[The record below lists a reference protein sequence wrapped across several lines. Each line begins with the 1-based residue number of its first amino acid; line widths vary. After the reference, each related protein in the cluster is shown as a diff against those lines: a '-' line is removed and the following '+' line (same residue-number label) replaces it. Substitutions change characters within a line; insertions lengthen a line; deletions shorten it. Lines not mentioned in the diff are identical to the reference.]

1 MEAAA
6 AATAT
11 MAATVMLVETVA
23 LETAEAGMAKAV
35 DLAALETLGA
45 ALLEARLEVAQETAM
60 AVAEGMPMAAALV
73 AAWAVDLAGM

>member
-1 MEAAA
+1 MGQRSPNQAVDPGTMEAAAA

-23 LETAEAGMAKAV
+23 LETPGAAM
-35 DLAALETLGA
+35 LATQPEVALETA
-45 ALLEARLEVAQETAM
+45 TAT
-60 AVAEGMPMAAALV
+60 AAEGVPVEAALV